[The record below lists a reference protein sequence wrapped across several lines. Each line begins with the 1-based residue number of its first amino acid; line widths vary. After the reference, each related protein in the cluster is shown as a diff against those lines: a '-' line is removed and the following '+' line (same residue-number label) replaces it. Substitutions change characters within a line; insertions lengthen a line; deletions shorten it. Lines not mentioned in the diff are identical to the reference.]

1 MNTTQFQAMV
11 QKALEDAARRTQR
24 DVATLEVQQAEAVT
38 WPDGSLGCP
47 QLGMMYTQAL
57 VRGYRI
63 RIRAGKE
70 ILEYHAAAS
79 GQPFYCPRD
88 RIAEPVPDPRV

>member
-24 DVATLEVQQAEAVT
+24 DVASLEVQRAEAVT

-57 VRGYRI
+57 VPGLRI
-63 RIRAGKE
+63 RIVAGNE
-70 ILEYHAAAS
+70 TLEYHASAR
-79 GQPFYCPRD
+79 GQPFYCPPS
-88 RIAEPVPDPRV
+88 RITGPVTDSRI